1 MTQAYAFALVGC
13 GLRILASVRATDLHR
28 NQTDLAV
35 LLDGEHAHELDEKA
49 GVYFATHASE
59 MSDVLLQDA

>member
-1 MTQAYAFALVGC
+1 M
-13 GLRILASVRATDLHR
+13 RATDLHR

-49 GVYFATHASE
+49 GVYFTTHASE